1 MLSASKN
8 EGQGMDIDM
17 CLKMLSI
24 YLETID
30 ADLRDIVV
38 QNQDKLFNQIDDIET
53 LKKQYERVNGRVE
66 SITSAFESIKSEVN
80 SACKSINVNAVRL
93 SNYNAVILLLRQITT
108 FRTGVKKIRGYLVDE
123 NPSQRIWLRVQK
135 TFQEIDRAFVEG
147 QLQSG
152 C

>member
-53 LKKQYERVNGRVE
+53 MKKQYERVNGRVE

>member
-1 MLSASKN
+1 MSASKN

-53 LKKQYERVNGRVE
+53 MKKQYERVNGRVE

-147 QLQSG
+147 QLQSD

>member
-1 MLSASKN
+1 
-8 EGQGMDIDM
+8 MDIDM

-53 LKKQYERVNGRVE
+53 MKKQYERVNGRVE

-147 QLQSG
+147 QLQSD

>member
-53 LKKQYERVNGRVE
+53 MKKQYERVNGRVE

-147 QLQSG
+147 QLQSD

>member
-1 MLSASKN
+1 MSEVLSASKN

-53 LKKQYERVNGRVE
+53 MKKQYERVNGRVE

-80 SACKSINVNAVRL
+80 S
-93 SNYNAVILLLRQITT
+93 
-108 FRTGVKKIRGYLVDE
+108 
-123 NPSQRIWLRVQK
+123 
-135 TFQEIDRAFVEG
+135 
-147 QLQSG
+147 
-152 C
+152 

>member
-1 MLSASKN
+1 
-8 EGQGMDIDM
+8 MDIDM

-53 LKKQYERVNGRVE
+53 MKKQYERVNGRVE

-135 TFQEIDRAFVEG
+135 TFQEIDRVFVEG
-147 QLQSG
+147 QLQSD